1 MSIVPICHSN
11 GVARFACAQAGCQ
24 ECQEA
29 LLQANEGLIHS
40 FILQQEFGGIEY
52 QDLVQEGRI
61 AVWRSILNYDPGRG
75 YAFST
80 YAWTAI
86 YRHLWAYVEM
96 AEQSRDYV
104 EGGEWL
110 ETPGLAEAV
119 WQEEQVSQ
127 ALLEEVE
134 CLPERLRQV
143 IVLYYGLGGYWPQ
156 DLGEIGREW
165 GISGERVRQLRNDAL
180 VLLRLPA
187 LSQPVRFLCEQDSR
201 AAYHRA
207 LALNRAWQRRMR
219 RRP

>member
-1 MSIVPICHSN
+1 MSIVPICHSS

-29 LLQANEGLIHS
+29 LLQANQRLIHRV
-40 FILQQEFGGIEY
+40 ILEQEIGGIEY

-61 AVWRSILNYDPGRG
+61 AVWRSILNFDPGRG

-80 YAWTAI
+80 YAWAAI
-86 YRHLWAYVEM
+86 YHQLWAYVEM

-104 EGGEWL
+104 EVEEWL
-110 ETPGLAEAV
+110 ETPGQAEAA

-127 ALLEEVE
+127 ALLEEVV

-143 IVLYYGLGGYWPQ
+143 ICLVYGLEEQ
-156 DLGEIGREW
+156 EAHSLAEIGREW
-165 GISGERVRQLRNDAL
+165 GVSRERIRQLRNDAL

-207 LALNRAWQRRMR
+207 LALNRAWQRSQR

>member
-1 MSIVPICHSN
+1 MSIVPVCHSS
-11 GVARFACAQAGCQ
+11 GVARFACAQTGCR

-29 LLQANEGLIHS
+29 LLQANERLIHRV
-40 FILQQEFGGIEY
+40 ILEQAIGGIEY

-61 AVWRSILNYDPGRG
+61 AVWRSILHFDPGRG
-75 YAFST
+75 NAFST

-96 AEQSRDYV
+96 TEQSREYV
-104 EGGEWL
+104 EVEEWL
-110 ETPGLAEAV
+110 DTPGQAEMA
-119 WQEEQVSQ
+119 WQAEQVRQ
-127 ALLEEVE
+127 ALLEEVV

-143 IVLYYGLGGYWPQ
+143 IVLYYGLGGGWPR
-156 DLGEIGREW
+156 DLGEIGRAW
-165 GISGERVRQLRNDAL
+165 GISRERVRQLRNNAL

-201 AAYHRA
+201 AAYRQA
-207 LALNRAWQRRMR
+207 LALNRAWQRSQR